1 MPKMITVHDPVNQIL
16 QRIPSDLLESYLH
29 KGFKTT
35 SKGKFKCFMNR
46 EIKLHKNKRTLDT
59 ITAMQKDKKFKNAP
73 VYKTYADKQSDKV
86 YAVITRYHRGGVENQ
101 RLIVEY
107 PSSNPFRMS

>member
-1 MPKMITVHDPVNQIL
+1 MPKMITIINPVDSML
-16 QRIPSDLLESYLH
+16 RRIPTDQLQDY
-29 KGFKTT
+29 KARGYITT
-35 SKGKFKCFMNR
+35 TKGKFKCFMNR

-73 VYKTYADKQSDKV
+73 IYKTYADKQSDKV
-86 YAVITRYHRGGVENQ
+86 YAVITRFHRGGVENQ

-107 PSSNPFRMS
+107 PSINPFRMS